1 MCIAEPG
8 VVLSVA
14 DGMARVAIRGV
25 VRDVPL
31 TVVDALGVA
40 VSPGDLVL
48 VHTGLA
54 VAVLTEEE
62 AAERASF
69 LQQGA
74 HHDS

>member
-14 DGMARVAIRGV
+14 DGMARVSIRGL

-31 TVVDALGVA
+31 TIVDALGVV
-40 VSPGDLVL
+40 VSPGDIVL

-54 VAVLTEEE
+54 VAVLTPEE
-62 AAERASF
+62 AAERVSF

-74 HHDS
+74 VP